1 MVISIFCRIDEYL
14 GAKDWQ
20 EVVEKV
26 IEVLKLTKKYMVN
39 CYSIFMHI
47 KTESIHRIHIAY

>member
-26 IEVLKLTKKYMVN
+26 TEVFYINGEVDVKLLFNFY
-39 CYSIFMHI
+39 
-47 KTESIHRIHIAY
+47 E

>member
-1 MVISIFCRIDEYL
+1 MVISIFRRIDEYL

-26 IEVLKLTKKYMVN
+26 TELIILTEKLMLN
-39 CYSIFMHI
+39 CYTGLHI
-47 KTESIHRIHIAY
+47 RNIY

>member
-1 MVISIFCRIDEYL
+1 MVISICCRIDEYL

-26 IEVLKLTKKYMVN
+26 IEVLISTRSRCLIVR
-39 CYSIFMHI
+39 
-47 KTESIHRIHIAY
+47 HRIHNAY

>member
-26 IEVLKLTKKYMVN
+26 IEVLISTRSRCLIVI
-39 CYSIFMHI
+39 IFG
-47 KTESIHRIHIAY
+47 TSYT